1 MRPVPLAPIQFGS
14 FGVEALVVALLTVL
28 VPAFLALWVMLD
40 AKGRTDHPLAWGLT
54 VLLGGLTPLYVG
66 AVAVTVLYWLS
77 REELGSIPPP
87 EVSGD
92 DVQRGEVLGKSTV
105 TGMGP
110 GGQARWEGR
119 TDAGLRA
126 NGGPDESQDAED
138 GKRGETERT
147 DGDAAEAEPA
157 VGGFEMADPVDD
169 A

>member
-1 MRPVPLAPIQFGS
+1 MRPVPLAPLQVDS
-14 FGVEALVVALLTVL
+14 LPFGVEALVVALLTVL

-92 DVQRGEVLGKSTV
+92 DVQRGEVLGESTV

-110 GGQARWEGR
+110 DGQARWEGR
-119 TDAGLRA
+119 ADADLRA
-126 NGGPDESQDAED
+126 NGGPDEEAPETADGERADDDA
-138 GKRGETERT
+138 T
-147 DGDAAEAEPA
+147 DEGPA

-169 A
+169 G